1 MNNSLLSAIGTVTPE
16 LEYVHSYGVLLGITT
31 NLSYTDFILNGQT
44 YEDNTMISKFIMV
57 STLSLVLM
65 VSQAQAVTSEEKA
78 AELGKTLTPIG
89 AEMKGNADG
98 SIPDWTGGLNSK
110 NSKASAD
117 PGRPV
122 DPYPDDKPLFTI
134 TKDNLDEH
142 KAHLTP
148 GQQAMFAKYADYQMP
163 VYQTRRTAAY
173 PQAVYDLAKK
183 NAVTAELVAGGNGLK
198 NFDTTIPFPV
208 PGSGVEVIWNH
219 VTRYRGGAAQREVT
233 TIPVQTNGS
242 FSPIVITDK
251 IAWPEAFKDGRT
263 KKDDNILFYYMQ
275 VITSPSRLTGSSLLV
290 HETIDQVKEARKAW
304 IYNTGLRRVRRAP
317 NVAYDGPATGVDG
330 LRTTDNFDMF
340 NGAPDRY
347 DWKLHGKKEIYIP
360 YNSYKLLSSS
370 LKYDD
375 IIKKGHVNPEH
386 LRYELHRVWHITA
399 ELKKG
404 ARHIYKKRDMYIDED
419 TWGAAVIDHYDGR
432 DKLWRVSEAYAI
444 QFYDNDT
451 SWVVADSINDLNSGR
466 YLVTGLSNE
475 LPNYLKWGYK
485 DKAKRSDFSASALR
499 RAGR

>member
-173 PQAVYDLAKK
+173 PQTVYDLAKK
-183 NAVTAELVAGGNGLK
+183 MR
-198 NFDTTIPFPV
+198 
-208 PGSGVEVIWNH
+208 SQQSWSQVEMV
-219 VTRYRGGAAQREVT
+219 
-233 TIPVQTNGS
+233 
-242 FSPIVITDK
+242 
-251 IAWPEAFKDGRT
+251 
-263 KKDDNILFYYMQ
+263 
-275 VITSPSRLTGSSLLV
+275 
-290 HETIDQVKEARKAW
+290 
-304 IYNTGLRRVRRAP
+304 
-317 NVAYDGPATGVDG
+317 
-330 LRTTDNFDMF
+330 
-340 NGAPDRY
+340 
-347 DWKLHGKKEIYIP
+347 
-360 YNSYKLLSSS
+360 
-370 LKYDD
+370 
-375 IIKKGHVNPEH
+375 
-386 LRYELHRVWHITA
+386 
-399 ELKKG
+399 
-404 ARHIYKKRDMYIDED
+404 
-419 TWGAAVIDHYDGR
+419 
-432 DKLWRVSEAYAI
+432 
-444 QFYDNDT
+444 
-451 SWVVADSINDLNSGR
+451 
-466 YLVTGLSNE
+466 
-475 LPNYLKWGYK
+475 
-485 DKAKRSDFSASALR
+485 
-499 RAGR
+499 